1 MTRPPGEED
10 SLCLSLAVLLCED
23 VEGVTDGA
31 SKDGS
36 SSGEERPWLI
46 SSSMGERAPLWTSFS
61 LQFLHFILRFWNQ
74 IFTYIYT
81 GMMERH

>member
-1 MTRPPGEED
+1 MTPPAGEED
-10 SLCLSLAVLLCED
+10 SLFLSLAVLLCED
-23 VEGVTDGA
+23 LDGASDGA

-46 SSSMGERAPLWTSFS
+46 SSSMGERAPPWISFS

-81 GMMERH
+81 RMMERR